1 MYFTGS
7 RCILPPKSNPVK
19 ARSSCIRLVCIVA
32 ILFFSKTVV
41 AQSQGKVVINE
52 YLPWTSNSC
61 GVPSE
66 FVELLNFGPGP
77 VDIGCYIL
85 TTGIY
90 SVTIPPNT
98 ILQPGQFYVLA
109 GKDFIG
115 GNCANVDSSATGVH
129 ANLNWNTCN
138 CTNTTIPSAS
148 TSEGMMADDGYSP
161 LVLLDPSLNMIDA
174 VVRNTPGKATTTI
187 TTSSVNG
194 ACARKTF
201 NLGTMGIKYEI
212 LGMAPGNQN
221 SFARSLDGDCNWL
234 KQPNVS
240 GNATNNRSGNTTDI
254 SYELDMVNPTSCDET
269 GMGSVSIYV
278 KHSNYASVFPMSYT
292 IATDVN
298 NDGVYDFSDSYAT
311 YTDDSPPFIEVDN
324 LPVGKYRLTVYS
336 VKGCYLKTFDFSI
349 IPCNPSTLP
358 VRLVYFK
365 QAASPATSQHQLEWL
380 LQDVQNLQSIVVEKS
395 LDGIKFSTDQIF
407 AHEQQRGDKV
417 FSIPVAASPFYRL
430 KITNK
435 SGQSFYSA
443 VIRTTTATSVAAR
456 AWPNPAT
463 DKLHLELPETGTQNL
478 AYTIFNTNGTVV
490 GKGSLPVKQ
499 GENAAVISLPASMQ
513 PGVYHLQV
521 SGGGQPISFRFV
533 KH

>member
-1 MYFTGS
+1 
-7 RCILPPKSNPVK
+7 VK
-19 ARSSCIRLVCIVA
+19 ARSSCIRLVCIAA
-32 ILFFSKTVV
+32 ILFFTKTVL

-77 VDIGCYIL
+77 VNIGCYIL

-109 GKDFIG
+109 GKDFIS
-115 GNCANVDSSATGVH
+115 GNCANVDSSSTGVH

-148 TSEGMMADDGYSP
+148 SSEGMMADDGYSP
-161 LVLLDPSLNMIDA
+161 LVLLDPSLNVIDA
-174 VVRNTPGKATTTI
+174 VVRGLPAKPSTTI
-187 TTSSVNG
+187 TTSSVSG
-194 ACARKTF
+194 ACSSKTF
-201 NLGTMGIKYEI
+201 NLGTRSISYEQ

-221 SFARSLDGDCNWL
+221 SYARSLDGDCNWL

-311 YTDDSPPFIEVDN
+311 YSDDSPPFIEVDN

-365 QAASPATSQHQLEWL
+365 QAAMPTTSQHQLEWL

-395 LDGIKFSTDQIF
+395 MEGNRFVTDQILTN
-407 AHEQQRGDKV
+407 EQQRGDKV
-417 FSIPVAASPFYRL
+417 FSIPVAASPFTYYRL
-430 KITNK
+430 KVTTR
-435 SGQSFYSA
+435 SGHSFYST
-443 VIRTTTATSVAAR
+443 VVRTTSGVTGAAR
-456 AWPNPAT
+456 VWPNPAT
-463 DKLHLELPETGTQNL
+463 DKLHLELPETGAQNL
-478 AYTIFNTNGTVV
+478 AYTIFNTSGTVAS
-490 GKGSLPVKQ
+490 KGNLQVKQ
-499 GENAAVISLPASMQ
+499 GENAPVISLPPSMQ

-521 SGGGQPISFRFV
+521 TGGGQPISFRFV